1 MEILLATHNEGKLR
15 EIRDLLNGLDVEIL
29 SLKDIPQAPVVQETG
44 SSFRENALL
53 KAETIASFTDKL
65 TIADDSGLEVDALDG
80 KPGIYSARFAG
91 EDARDDENN
100 KELLN
105 RLKRVPI
112 EKRGAVFNCAI
123 AIVDPEGKKE
133 IVEGKCSG
141 IIQFEEKGT
150 FGFGYDPLF
159 FFPEYGKTFAELTS
173 EVKNTISHRAQAMKK
188 LREVLEKY
196 LKE

>member
-1 MEILLATHNEGKLR
+1 MEIILATHNEGKLR

-29 SLKDIPQAPVVQETG
+29 SLKDIPQAPVIQETG

-53 KAETIASFTDKL
+53 KAETIASFTNKL

-91 EDARDDENN
+91 ENAKDDENN
-100 KELLN
+100 QELLN
-105 RLKRVPI
+105 RMRGVPI
-112 EKRGAVFNCAI
+112 EKRGAVFKCAI
-123 AIVDPEGKKE
+123 AIVDPEGKEE

-159 FFPEYGKTFAELTS
+159 FVPEYGKTFAELTP
-173 EVKNTISHRAQAMKK
+173 EMKNTISHRAQAIKK
-188 LREVLEKY
+188 LRKVLK
-196 LKE
+196 KIS

>member
-1 MEILLATHNEGKLR
+1 MEIILATHNEGKLR
-15 EIRDLLNGLDVEIL
+15 EIRDLLNGLDIEIL
-29 SLKDIPQAPVVQETG
+29 SLKDIPQAPVIQETG

-53 KAETIASFTDKL
+53 KAETIASFTNKL

-91 EDARDDENN
+91 ENAKDDENN
-100 KELLN
+100 QELLN
-105 RLKRVPI
+105 RMRGVPI
-112 EKRGAVFNCAI
+112 EKRGAVFKCAI
-123 AIVDPEGKKE
+123 AIVDPEGKEE

-159 FFPEYGKTFAELTS
+159 FVPEYGKTFAELTP
-173 EVKNTISHRAQAMKK
+173 EMKNTISHRAQAIKK
-188 LREVLEKY
+188 LREVLK
-196 LKE
+196 KIS